1 MSSLGTVR
9 LSALIIGNTVGAGI
23 YFLPGFFSPFG
34 GISLVGWLVTSL
46 GSILLAVV
54 FARLARK
61 NSKAGGPYAY
71 TKAAFGS
78 FWGFQSAWGYWAATW
93 MSNAALAVAAV
104 SYMSVFWPILATN
117 RLASCIMGLFL
128 IWIAT
133 LINAI
138 GVKKTSSVQVIITIL
153 KITPLILVGV
163 VGLFAINTS
172 HFVPINLSNMSN
184 ISAINAVATL
194 TLWAFIGLESGT
206 VPSQHV
212 KNPTKTI
219 PRATIMGT
227 ILCAVI
233 YMTVTIS
240 VLGLIPADLLA
251 KSSAPLADAAKILF
265 GDWTANLVAAG
276 AVLSAFGCLIGWVL
290 LQAQMPYAA
299 AIDGSFPK
307 IFARL
312 SSRHVPIVGLILSS
326 LLMTIVM
333 AMNFVSSL
341 AEQFT
346 ALVNL
351 STFIILVPYALSTL
365 ADFRNERARGFKA
378 LSISV
383 LAFIYSSWLI
393 IGAGTQS
400 IIFGL
405 GFLLLGVPVY
415 LFMRKKNKIS
425 ASSKELIRRLI
436 LAAHTGRF
444 LVKLYYRH
452 NFD

>member
-9 LSALIIGNTVGAGI
+9 LSALVIGNTVGAGI
-23 YFLPGFFSPFG
+23 YFLPVSLAPFG
-34 GISLVGWLVTSL
+34 GISLAGWLVTSL
-46 GSILLAVV
+46 GSILLALV

-61 NSKAGGPYAY
+61 NSNAGGPYAY

-104 SYMSVFWPILATN
+104 SYMSVFWPMLATN
-117 RLASCIMGLFL
+117 RLASCITGLFM

-133 LINAI
+133 LINAVGI
-138 GVKKTSSVQVIITIL
+138 KKTSSVQVIITLL

-163 VGLFAINTS
+163 FGLFWINPS
-172 HFVPINLSNMSN
+172 HFEPINSSNMSN

-219 PRATIMGT
+219 PRATILGT

-233 YMTVTIS
+233 YMTVTVS
-240 VLGLIPADLLA
+240 VLGLIPADQLA

-265 GDWTANLVAAG
+265 GDWTAHLVAAG

-299 AIDGSFPK
+299 AIDGSFPR
-307 IFARL
+307 IFAKL
-312 SSRHVPIVGLILSS
+312 SKRQVPLVGLVLSS
-326 LLMTIVM
+326 LLMTLVM
-333 AMNFVSSL
+333 CMNFVSSL

-378 LSISV
+378 LIISV
-383 LAFIYSSWLI
+383 LAFGYSSWLI
-393 IGAGTQS
+393 IGAGSQS
-400 IIFGL
+400 IILGL

-415 LFMRKKNKIS
+415 FFMKRKNKVGV
-425 ASSKELIRRLI
+425 SSK
-436 LAAHTGRF
+436 
-444 LVKLYYRH
+444 LVAE
-452 NFD
+452 